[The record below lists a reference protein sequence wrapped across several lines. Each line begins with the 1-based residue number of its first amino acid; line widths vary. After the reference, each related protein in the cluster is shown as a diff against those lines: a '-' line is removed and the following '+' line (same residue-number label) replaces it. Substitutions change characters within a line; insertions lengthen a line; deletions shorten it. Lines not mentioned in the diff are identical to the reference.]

1 MTGSPT
7 MEELVIRWLKS
18 DKQIENTPVRTSL
31 PPDAPQ
37 RIITVEQTGGRYT
50 YSLRTYLVTVL
61 IYAPTQYEAS
71 QLANNTVVPRL
82 LDMWHVPQVAG
93 VSVESVAHDP
103 LAVTPPRER
112 YRVTLQITTA
122 AF

>member
-1 MTGSPT
+1 MSSPT
-7 MEELVIRWLKS
+7 MEELVVRWLKS
-18 DKQIENTPVRTSL
+18 DTQLETVPVRTAL
-31 PPDAPQ
+31 PADSPST
-37 RIITVEQTGGRYT
+37 IITVEQTGGRYT
-50 YSLRTYLVTVL
+50 YSIRTYLMTVL

-112 YRVTLQITTA
+112 YRVTLQITAA

>member
-1 MTGSPT
+1 MSRPT
-7 MEELVIRWLKS
+7 MEELVIRWLKT
-18 DKQIENTPVRTSL
+18 DEQLKTVPVRTAL
-31 PPDAPQ
+31 PADSPAT
-37 RIITVEQTGGRYT
+37 IITVEQTGGRYT
-50 YSLRTYLVTVL
+50 YSIRTYLMTVL

-93 VSVESVAHDP
+93 TQIESVAHDP

>member
-1 MTGSPT
+1 MTARPT
-7 MEELVIRWLKS
+7 MEELVISWLKTNS
-18 DKQIENTPVRTSL
+18 ALKTVPVRTTL
-31 PPDAPQ
+31 PADAPQ
-37 RIITVEQTGGRYT
+37 KIITVEQTGGRYT

>member
-1 MTGSPT
+1 MSSPT
-7 MEELVIRWLKS
+7 MEELVIRWLKT
-18 DKQIENTPVRTSL
+18 DEQLGTVPVRTAL
-31 PPDAPQ
+31 PADSPST
-37 RIITVEQTGGRYT
+37 IITVEQTGGRYT
-50 YSLRTYLVTVL
+50 YSIRTYLMTVL

>member
-1 MTGSPT
+1 MSSPT
-7 MEELVIRWLKS
+7 MEELTINWLKT
-18 DKQIENTPVRTSL
+18 DEQLKTVPIRTAL
-31 PPDAPQ
+31 PADAPST
-37 RIITVEQTGGRYT
+37 IITVEQTGGRYT
-50 YSLRTYLVTVL
+50 YSIRTYLMTVL

-82 LDMWHVPQVAG
+82 LDMWHVPQVAD

-103 LAVTPPRER
+103 LATTPPRER